1 MQSSSSADDTS
12 ALPSCTG
19 SEDYRTASL
28 DQQPF
33 QKDLTQQNEQI
44 EVEVIALADGRV
56 IAARLEIAFLLQCYF
71 IVQMYIRKL
80 CDFRNQ
86 QKSFNAFSTLN

>member
-1 MQSSSSADDTS
+1 MQSSPSADDTS
-12 ALPSCTG
+12 ALPSCTVG
-19 SEDYRTASL
+19 DDYRTAPL

-71 IVQMYIRKL
+71 KDGVEWH
-80 CDFRNQ
+80 F
-86 QKSFNAFSTLN
+86 FSWHCKEQCSN